1 MSLEKLIA
9 KQSALQKQIEGLK
22 ERLAKQAEED
32 LQRKRFLIGE
42 YFLSLHESQGI
53 LDKLAHQM
61 SDFLVKDKD
70 RKLFG
75 LTQKVESEA

>member
-42 YFLSLHESQGI
+42 YFLELRERQGT
-53 LDKLAHQM
+53 LDKLAYQM
-61 SDFLVKDKD
+61 SDFLVKEKD

-75 LTQKVESEA
+75 LTQKVES